1 MKIKIHFIYLAV
13 FTVLIKFPINL
24 NLSFNELFIISNY
37 YINGSYLLDIF
48 HTLKYCMPLLVIML
62 FVMLDIN
69 NIEEN
74 KWIISSR
81 IGGNKKLKR
90 YINKIVL
97 MKSLEY
103 TFIYFLIELILIFLI
118 SGKVE
123 FDFVLIISLF
133 LQLYLSVLVLGNI
146 YRVIIIIFNTS
157 VSALIEY
164 VVIISLTSTCFYLVY
179 FDLIDISKLIFV
191 TSNYTIS
198 IYNIPTVID
207 LSVVI
212 ISLILSIALKVCI
225 FKLKEEKND

>member
-37 YINGSYLLDIF
+37 YMNGSYLLDIF

-97 MKSLEY
+97 IKSLEY

-118 SGKVE
+118 SGKIE

>member
-37 YINGSYLLDIF
+37 YMNGSYLLDIF

-97 MKSLEY
+97 IKSLEY

>member
-37 YINGSYLLDIF
+37 YMNGSYLLDIF

-97 MKSLEY
+97 MKSL
-103 TFIYFLIELILIFLI
+103 
-118 SGKVE
+118 
-123 FDFVLIISLF
+123 
-133 LQLYLSVLVLGNI
+133 
-146 YRVIIIIFNTS
+146 
-157 VSALIEY
+157 
-164 VVIISLTSTCFYLVY
+164 
-179 FDLIDISKLIFV
+179 
-191 TSNYTIS
+191 
-198 IYNIPTVID
+198 
-207 LSVVI
+207 
-212 ISLILSIALKVCI
+212 
-225 FKLKEEKND
+225 

>member
-37 YINGSYLLDIF
+37 YMNGSYLLDIF

>member
-118 SGKVE
+118 SGKIE